1 MALTDRSTDSAT
13 NQAPDRYPAPSRT
26 AAGRG
31 YSVAAFVCAAAAF
44 LVFPIVF
51 GPLGIALGVV
61 ANKKGDPLGKWAAIT
76 AGVCMVAGMVI
87 GALLLASSS

>member
-1 MALTDRSTDSAT
+1 MAMTDRPSE
-13 NQAPDRYPAPSRT
+13 APHQYPAPSST
-26 AAGRG
+26 ATGRG
-31 YSVAAFVCAAAAF
+31 WSVAAFVCAAAAF

-61 ANKKGDPLGKWAAIT
+61 ANRKGDPLGKWAAVT

-87 GALLLASSS
+87 GALLFASANS